1 MDLTPTGTTDK
12 RRPLMDDIMAVRD
25 GLLNEQQLVKAE
37 PVIPGELSEAFTLLD
52 PDLAMLHKDMKS
64 AAAQLNTA
72 IDKGHMIDMAK
83 WRFESAQSA
92 YQTRLVEIK
101 KDKALNKLAEQ
112 SVNGETDLERAKR
125 DMRNM
130 AMQEAMNESFA
141 RRRKQK
147 AEEKRRED
155 EKQGG
160 LFFYL
165 MLGLWFAQ
173 MQQQNRTREM
183 KLSKMQN
190 DFFNARTA

>member
-1 MDLTPTGTTDK
+1 MDFTPQGTNDK
-12 RRPLMDDIMAVRD
+12 RRPLMNDIMDVRAN
-25 GLLNEQQLVKAE
+25 LLNEPDTIVVE
-37 PVIPGELSEAFTLLD
+37 PVTAGELSEAFTLLD
-52 PDLAMLHKDMKS
+52 PDLAMLHKDMKT

-101 KDKALNKLAEQ
+101 KDKALKMFAEQ
-112 SVNGETDLERAKR
+112 SINGETDLERTKR
-125 DMRNM
+125 DLRNM
-130 AMQEAMNESFA
+130 AMQEEMNASFE
-141 RRRKQK
+141 RRRKKK
-147 AEEKRRED
+147 AEEKRRKE

-165 MLGLWFAQ
+165 ILGLWFAQ
-173 MQQQNRTREM
+173 MQANNRTREM

-190 DFFNARTA
+190 DFFNAKTA

>member
-1 MDLTPTGTTDK
+1 MDLTPQGTTDK
-12 RRPLMDDIMAVRD
+12 RRPLMDDIMAVRANLSENPEHASVD
-25 GLLNEQQLVKAE
+25 
-37 PVIPGELSEAFTLLD
+37 PVSPGELSEAFTLLD
-52 PDLAMLHKDMKS
+52 PDLAMLHKDMKT

-72 IDKGHMIDMAK
+72 IDKGQMVDMAK

-101 KDKALNKLAEQ
+101 KDKALRLFAEKT
-112 SVNGETDLERAKR
+112 VNGETDIERTKR
-125 DMRNM
+125 DLRSM

-147 AEEKRRED
+147 AEEKRRKD

-160 LFFYL
+160 LFFYI
-165 MLGLWFAQ
+165 MLGFWVAQ
-173 MQQQNRTREM
+173 MQAQNRTREM

-190 DFFNARTA
+190 DFFNAKTA

>member
-1 MDLTPTGTTDK
+1 MDLTPQGTTDK
-12 RRPLMDDIMAVRD
+12 RRPLMDDIMAVRANLSENPEHASVD
-25 GLLNEQQLVKAE
+25 
-37 PVIPGELSEAFTLLD
+37 PVSPGELSEAFTLLD
-52 PDLAMLHKDMKS
+52 PDLAMLHKDMKT

-72 IDKGHMIDMAK
+72 IDKGQMVDMAK

-101 KDKALNKLAEQ
+101 KDKALRLFAEKT
-112 SVNGETDLERAKR
+112 VNGETDIERTKR
-125 DMRNM
+125 DLRSM

-147 AEEKRRED
+147 AEEKRRKD

-160 LFFYL
+160 LFFYM
-165 MLGLWFAQ
+165 MLGFWVAQ
-173 MQQQNRTREM
+173 MQAQNRAREM

-190 DFFNARTA
+190 DFFNAKTA